1 MPRVTGLEYGAM
13 NSRKTMIVPVLAVLA
28 VAGAALFAI
37 RSIDQAAVPLRQA
50 TVLPEP
56 MSLPEFRLVD
66 QDGNAFTRDSLLG
79 HSSLLFFGFTHCPD
93 ICPATLQQLAVARRE
108 LASQRGNAG
117 ALPDIILISVD
128 PERDSAGILKAYT
141 GHFGEGVSGL
151 SGDAAELQKLASAL
165 GIYYA
170 KDESSGP
177 DYTVSHST
185 AVLLINGDA
194 KFQALFKAP
203 LDIESLVSDLNLL
216 VDAG

>member
-1 MPRVTGLEYGAM
+1 M
-13 NSRKTMIVPVLAVLA
+13 NSRKTIIIPVLAVLA
-28 VAGAALFAI
+28 IAGTALFAI
-37 RSIDQAAVPLRQA
+37 RSIDQAGVSLRQA

-108 LASQRGNAG
+108 LASQRSNAG

-170 KDESSGP
+170 KDESPGP
-177 DYTVSHST
+177 DYTVSHSA

>member
-1 MPRVTGLEYGAM
+1 
-13 NSRKTMIVPVLAVLA
+13 
-28 VAGAALFAI
+28 
-37 RSIDQAAVPLRQA
+37 
-50 TVLPEP
+50 
-56 MSLPEFRLVD
+56 MSLVTVTEAAASQIKRLLD

-93 ICPATLQQLAVARRE
+93 ICPATLQQLVIARRG
-108 LASQRGNAG
+108 LASQRGNTG

-128 PERDSAGILKAYT
+128 PERDSAEILKAYT
-141 GHFGEGVSGL
+141 AHFGEGVSGL
-151 SGDAAELQKLASAL
+151 SGVPRELQKLASAL

-170 KDESSGP
+170 REDSDGP
-177 DYTVSHST
+177 DYTISHST

-194 KFQALFKAP
+194 KLQALFKAP

>member
-1 MPRVTGLEYGAM
+1 M
-13 NSRKTMIVPVLAVLA
+13 RKTMMIPVLAVL
-28 VAGAALFAI
+28 VIAGAALFAI
-37 RSIDQAAVPLRQA
+37 RSIDQAAVAIRQA

-56 MSLPEFRLVD
+56 MPLPEFRLLD

-79 HSSLLFFGFTHCPD
+79 HSSLLFFGFTQCPD
-93 ICPATLQQLAVARRE
+93 ICPATLQQLATARRK
-108 LASQRGNAG
+108 LASQRGNTG

-128 PERDSAGILKAYT
+128 PERDSAEILKAYT
-141 GHFGEGVSGL
+141 GHFGAGITGL
-151 SGDAAELQKLASAL
+151 SGDTRELQKLASAL

-170 KDESSGP
+170 RDESAGP
-177 DYTVSHST
+177 DYTISHST

-194 KFQALFKAP
+194 KLQALFKAP